1 MTIKLFHVTE
11 FAESAY
17 LSPETQ
23 REVTHPVTV
32 LSLTSLWL
40 TVVCNIPL
48 WRELSHLPLETGQL
62 WWLGLRLGLIMVFA
76 LMALLSLLCWR
87 RTLKP
92 AALLLLLLSALN
104 TPLMLGQAG
113 AIELSAGLSTT
124 AAQVRHAA
132 SWQLAGLFL
141 ALGLLPSLWLWRLP
155 VRRIPLLANLR
166 QNALLFVLCGAVV
179 IGLWWLSAQDVLAL
193 LRQSSQLPQLLNPF
207 SSFHTW
213 APSSLTELVPH

>member
-1 MTIKLFHVTE
+1 M
-11 FAESAY
+11 
-17 LSPETQ
+17 P
-23 REVTHPVTV
+23 
-32 LSLTSLWL
+32 
-40 TVVCNIPL
+40 
-48 WRELSHLPLETGQL
+48 
-62 WWLGLRLGLIMVFA
+62 
-76 LMALLSLLCWR
+76 
-87 RTLKP
+87 P
-92 AALLLLLLSALN
+92 AGN
-104 TPLMLGQAG
+104 
-113 AIELSAGLSTT
+113 
-124 AAQVRHAA
+124 
-132 SWQLAGLFL
+132 WQLAGLFL